1 MEEFAREVLKDKPK
15 FAAIK
20 ANKKNVKNGSN
31 ITDVR
36 YSGRFQPD
44 KECSKEI
51 LRPKKENRKA
61 QKVKKL
67 FK

>member
-15 FAAIK
+15 FAGIK
-20 ANKKNVKNGSN
+20 ATKKNGPN